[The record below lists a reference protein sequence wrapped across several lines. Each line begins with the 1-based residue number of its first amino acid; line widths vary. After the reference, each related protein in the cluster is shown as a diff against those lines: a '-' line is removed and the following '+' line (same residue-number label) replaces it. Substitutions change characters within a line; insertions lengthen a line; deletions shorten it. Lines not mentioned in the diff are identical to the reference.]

1 MKYLNKIATAF
12 CAAAL
17 GVLALTSCEG
27 GELYKVN
34 APDWV
39 AAKVDSIAEA
49 NKPEELVG
57 MMDDYYTIGAT
68 DYSSPW
74 WSAFSKYY
82 VIPDG
87 TKWNAEIG
95 VYPNPDNVY
104 YKNLCLVVTNDVD
117 RGGNGYAEYGAIR
130 YDLTGDSV
138 KWNSQWGKLWFK
150 YSTSTLG
157 MSPDE
162 ATSKDPNSQK
172 LAGKM
177 TLTVD
182 RSKEGEFIIKMDNG
196 TAVKTYNQPY
206 ELGSGEN
213 IRCFFVVDGSYLQFL
228 TTNIEPI
235 GGCTSKED
243 KQPLSMVLNN
253 VPSEIQ
259 QGIELEEAMKGV
271 TATVTYEQ
279 DIVAE
284 VPADKLIIN
293 SIPDIANPG
302 KKTLVVMYNKT
313 FKDVVANTP
322 IMASAEF
329 EVVPSADKMTS
340 LVVKTAPKRTNYYY
354 YNSAAVSDVKDRTL
368 VFDREGLELTA
379 TYEGGYTSSY
389 NLDSLEYGTV
399 KAQAGTQAVTLK
411 AKNGKT
417 VTVNV
422 TVSESALKLHK
433 MAEKD
438 LGTEDC
444 ATGWWSVF
452 TNDVKVPAGETY
464 QVDFTNY
471 GNTINNWSNFVVI
484 LRNSKLAESA
494 VVRADYFGW
503 GAGYDG
509 NPDLRVGDVSILP
522 PAEPADENAAWWS
535 KWRESMNGA
544 KVSLYITNLNNGT
557 ADVQA
562 VMKGSDGTTYK
573 LYYLNIKAVE
583 PDDMNF
589 SFTVDGSYLV
599 F

>member
-1 MKYLNKIATAF
+1 MKHLNKIASAF

-17 GVLALTSCEG
+17 GMLALTSCEG
-27 GELYKVN
+27 SELYKVN

-57 MMDDYYTIGAT
+57 MMDDYYTVGAT
-68 DYSSPW
+68 DYSNGF

-87 TKWNAEIG
+87 TKWNAEVN

-104 YKNLCLVVTNDVD
+104 YKNVALIVTNDTD
-117 RGGNGYAEYGAIR
+117 RGAGNYAEYGAYR
-130 YDLTGDSV
+130 YDATGDSV

-150 YSTSTLG
+150 YTVSTLSL
-157 MSPDE
+157 SPD
-162 ATSKDPNSQK
+162 ADSKDPNAQK

-182 RSKEGEFIIKMDNG
+182 RSKDGEFNIRMDNG
-196 TAVKTYNQPY
+196 SVVKTYNQPY
-206 ELGSGEN
+206 ELGPGEN
-213 IRCFFVVDGSYLQFL
+213 IRCFLVVDGSYLQFL

-243 KQPLSMVLNN
+243 KQPVSMVLHN

-279 DIVAE
+279 DVVAE
-284 VPADKLIIN
+284 VEADQLVFN
-293 SIPDIANPG
+293 SIPDINEPG
-302 KKTLVVMYNKT
+302 KKTLVVMYAKTTNGAAANK
-313 FKDVVANTP
+313 P
-322 IMASAEF
+322 IMGSAEF
-329 EVVPSADKMTS
+329 EVVPSIDKLTS
-340 LVVKTAPKRTNYYY
+340 LVLKSAPKRTTYFF
-354 YNSAAVSDVKDRTL
+354 YNSDAVSGVEDRTL

-379 TYEGGYTSSY
+379 TYEGGYTTSF
-389 NLDSLEYGTV
+389 NLDSLEYSAI
-399 KAQAGTQAVTLK
+399 KAQTGVQAVTMK
-411 AKNGKT
+411 AKNGKSVSVD
-417 VTVNV
+417 VTVA
-422 TVSESALKLHK
+422 ESALTLHK
-433 MAEKD
+433 MEEKD

-444 ATGWWSVF
+444 TTGWWSVF
-452 TNDVKVPAGETY
+452 TKDVKVPAGETY

-471 GNTINNWSNFVVI
+471 GNMGGNWNNFVVI
-484 LRNSKLAESA
+484 LRNTNLQEYA
-494 VVRADYFGW
+494 VVRADCWGW

-509 NPDLRVGDVSILP
+509 NADLKVGEAPANWDEWRV
-522 PAEPADENAAWWS
+522 A
-535 KWRESMNGA
+535 MNGA

-562 VMKGSDGTTYK
+562 VIKGIDDATYK

-583 PDDMNF
+583 PSDLNF